1 LRARGF
7 WLVASVA
14 AVVAAVGC
22 GGASEKSPASG
33 SGGSFGSGGRDGS
46 VGPADA
52 GTMQPEP
59 CVGLCTDF
67 PRAPI
72 LDVGVSSDVAGKF
85 SPPSTAMGPCVT
97 EPEDGALFPNNWL
110 RPRVRVPG
118 SNDVLKITVSAP
130 NQANDLVAYTSGESW
145 ALPKD
150 VWRKLASHTVEQDI
164 TVTVQTPAGGAT
176 AVKFQIA
183 PVGAGGSMVFWA
195 ANPAAARKMNVET
208 MAQRDLIDDSMLMGF
223 TVGDETAVPTLKIDQ
238 VKQPVTL
245 QDGRT
250 QGSHCIGCHT
260 ATPDGDYV
268 AFVDAWPW
276 SAAFAGVKPGI
287 IGAPLPGFS
296 GGPCDDWNTCT
307 QPKTF
312 LQYPWN
318 GPMTFSPAHWSLDS
332 SGERIAIIAT
342 QVQDI
347 KMPWGPPV
355 GPNWQPGRLAWVD
368 IRSQATMMTGV
379 QVDPKQGVAF
389 DYLTTKGDPNPAA
402 AFPTWSHD
410 GDTIVYVSVA
420 CPDPGHMDGC
430 GTLDG
435 RLAKGAADLYEVPYA
450 DKAGG
455 TATPVAGASTVENE
469 EYYPALSPDD
479 RLIAFTRVKAGQV
492 MYANKTAEMWVVPR
506 WSDPEAIKLA
516 ANDPPACTGK
526 KSPGVNNHW
535 PKWSPDRATVGDR
548 SYYWMI
554 FSSNRYG
561 LPPVTSS
568 NGETVEVSQLYIT
581 AVVVDETAEPKMRI
595 KSHSAIYLWNQ
606 PQDRLNTLPAWDNF
620 HITVE

>member
-1 LRARGF
+1 
-7 WLVASVA
+7 VASTA
-14 AVVAAVGC
+14 AIVSAVGC
-22 GGASEKSPASG
+22 SGGVAAPKPDTG
-33 SGGSFGSGGRDGS
+33 SGGSTGSGGRDG
-46 VGPADA
+46 GIIPADA
-52 GTMQPEP
+52 GPMQPEP

-67 PRAPI
+67 PKAPI
-72 LDVGVSSDVAGKF
+72 FDVGVASDVAGRF
-85 SPPSTAMGPCVT
+85 GTPSDVGGPCVT

-118 SNDVLKITVSAP
+118 STDVLKITVRAP
-130 NQANDLVAYTSGESW
+130 NQENDLVAYTNGESW

-150 VWRKLASHTVEQDI
+150 VWWKLAHHVVEQDI

-176 AVKFQIA
+176 SVKFQVA

-208 MAQRDLIDDSMLMGF
+208 MAQDALVEDSMLMGF
-223 TVGDETAVPTLKIDQ
+223 TVGDEVAVPTLKINQ

-260 ATPDGDYV
+260 GTPDGDYV

-287 IGAPLPGFS
+287 VGAALPGFA
-296 GGPCDDWNTCT
+296 GGPCTDWNTCEK
-307 QPKTF
+307 PKTF

-318 GPMTFSPAHWSLDS
+318 GPMTFSPAHWSLDN

-347 KMPWGPPV
+347 KTPWGPPV

-368 IRSQATMMTGV
+368 VRSPATMMTGV
-379 QVDPKQGVAF
+379 QVDPQQGVAF
-389 DYLTTKGDPNPAA
+389 DYLPTKGDPNPAA
-402 AFPTWSHD
+402 AFPSWSHD
-410 GDTIVYVSVA
+410 GNTIVYVSVS

-435 RLAKGAADLYEVPYA
+435 RLAKGAADLYEVPFNN
-450 DKAGG
+450 KAGG

-506 WSDPEAIKLA
+506 GPDAQARRLA
-516 ANDPPACTGK
+516 ANDPPVCSGK

-535 PKWSPDRATVGDR
+535 PKWSPDSATVGGR
-548 SYYWMI
+548 TYYWMI

-561 LPPVTSS
+561 LPPVTPS
-568 NGETVEVSQLYIT
+568 NGETVEISQLYIT
-581 AVVVDETAEPKMRI
+581 AVIVNEAAETPEAKIQTRP
-595 KSHSAIYLWNQ
+595 AIYLWNQ
-606 PQDRLNTLPAWDNF
+606 PQDRLNTLPAWEDF
-620 HITVE
+620 HIVVE